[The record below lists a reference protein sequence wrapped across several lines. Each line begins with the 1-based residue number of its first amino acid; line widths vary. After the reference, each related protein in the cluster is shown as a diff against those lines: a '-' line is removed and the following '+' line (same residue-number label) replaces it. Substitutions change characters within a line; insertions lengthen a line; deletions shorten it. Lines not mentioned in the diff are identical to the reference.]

1 MRRENGLGRLDGK
14 VAVITGGASGIGE
27 GSVRRFVAEGA
38 RVVIADVQDERGQ
51 ALAAECDGAAQYRH
65 CDVMVED
72 EVRDALNAA
81 VSSFG
86 RLDVMFNNAGRLGA
100 TGPIAEITHD
110 EFDST
115 IGLLLRGVFFGVK
128 HAARVMVEQGS
139 GSIIN
144 TASIAGVQVG
154 WGPHLYSV
162 AKAGVIQLTKTA
174 SVELGE
180 KNVRVNC
187 ICPGGIATP
196 LLQTLSGSRDV
207 PMDQLR
213 AGLAHSQ
220 PIPRAGEPEDVAQT
234 AVWLASDEAS
244 FVTGAAIVVDGAMA
258 LGPMWSRQAPQF
270 RERRKD

>member
-1 MRRENGLGRLDGK
+1 MGRLDGK
-14 VAVITGGASGIGE
+14 VALITGGASGIGQ
-27 GSVRRFVAEGA
+27 GSARRFVAEGA
-38 RVVIADVQDERGQ
+38 HVVIADVQDELGQ
-51 ALAAECDGAAQYRH
+51 ALASECDGAAVYQR
-65 CDVMVED
+65 CDVMVEED
-72 EVRDALNAA
+72 VRGAVAAA
-81 VSSFG
+81 VARFG

-100 TGPIAEITHD
+100 TGSIAEITRE
-110 EFDST
+110 EFDET
-115 IGLLLRGVFFGVK
+115 VGLLLRGVFFGVK
-128 HAARVMVEQGS
+128 HAARVMLDQGS

-144 TASIAGVQVG
+144 TASIAGLHVG

-180 KNVRVNC
+180 KNVRVNA

-207 PMDQLR
+207 PMDALR

-220 PIPRAGEPEDVAQT
+220 PIQRAGEPEDVAQT

-244 FVTGAAIVVDGAMA
+244 FVTGAAIVVDGGMA
-258 LGPMWSRQAPQF
+258 LGPMWSRQTPHF
-270 RERRKD
+270 RERRAD